1 MSRDP
6 ITKLQQAR
14 ALDPVSYVE
23 NDYYL
28 YDQKHVVG
36 PNWQCI
42 APASSVAEAGDV
54 ISREIAG
61 VPIMVV
67 RSANGELNGFYN
79 ICLHRA
85 GPVTTCDAKGLK
97 RLRCGY
103 HGWAYDLNGN
113 LKIAPEMREAE
124 CFDAKQ
130 KRLHNIDVKE
140 WGSMIFARLNDANG
154 EGKSF
159 DSVYGSVAEKMAPV
173 TLDGLVHRA
182 QQVYDVQCNWKVY
195 IDNFL
200 EGYHLPFVHPGLTQ
214 AVDYAEY
221 TTELGEWWSLQRTPV
236 EEDTGAYG
244 AGEGLYFFVYPNVM
258 LNIMPGRLQS
268 NRVVPTGIAS
278 CKVEFDFY
286 YAPGSEGRADEDLE
300 FSAQV
305 QEEDRSICEHVQK
318 GLTSGVYS
326 PGRLSPKRESGVWHF
341 QNLLRGEYQSAGFA
355 DYASDAYSR

>member
-1 MSRDP
+1 MMTKQFDP
-6 ITKLQQAR
+6 ILDLENATALQP
-14 ALDPVSYVE
+14 LSYVDR
-23 NDYYL
+23 DYYE
-28 YDQKHVVG
+28 YDVKRVIG

-42 APASSVAEAGDV
+42 APASAVSEVGDV

-61 VPIMVV
+61 VPVMVV
-67 RSANGELNGFYN
+67 RSSSGELRGFYN

-85 GPVTTCDAKGLK
+85 GPVTTCDQKGLK

-103 HGWAYDLNGN
+103 HGWAYDLDGN
-113 LKIAPEMREAE
+113 LKIAPEMRDACNFEAKE
-124 CFDAKQ
+124 KKLSA
-130 KRLHNIDVKE
+130 IDVKE
-140 WGSMIFARLNDANG
+140 WGSMIFARIG
-154 EGKSF
+154 EGPNFEAS
-159 DSVYGSVAEKMAPV
+159 YGSVQERLGDV
-173 TLDGLVHRA
+173 SLDGLVHHTS
-182 QQVYDVQCNWKVY
+182 QLYDVQCNWKVY

-200 EGYHLPFVHPGLTQ
+200 EGYHLPFVHPGLTD

-221 TTELGEWWSLQRTPV
+221 VTELGKWWSLQRTPV

-268 NRVVPTGIAS
+268 NRVIPTGIDS
-278 CKVEFDFY
+278 CQVEFDFY
-286 YAPGSEGRADEDLE
+286 YAPGSEARADEDLA

-318 GLTSGVYS
+318 GLTSGVYK

-341 QNLLRGEYQSAGFA
+341 QNILRREYQTAGF
-355 DYASDAYSR
+355 DAYQS

>member
-1 MSRDP
+1 MKSPFDP
-6 ITKLQQAR
+6 IKTLNEATALQ
-14 ALDPVSYVE
+14 PTYYVDE
-23 NDYYL
+23 SCYQFEVKNII
-28 YDQKHVVG
+28 G

-42 APASSVAEAGDV
+42 APASSVSDVGDV

-61 VPIMVV
+61 VPILVV
-67 RSANGELNGFYN
+67 RSSSSELKGFYN

-85 GPVTTCDAKGLK
+85 GPVATCDQKGLK

-113 LKIAPEMREAE
+113 LKLAPEMKQAAG
-124 CFDAKQ
+124 FDASEQ
-130 KRLHNIDVKE
+130 RLNPIDVTE
-140 WGSMIFARLNDANG
+140 WGGMIFARIG
-154 EGKSF
+154 EGRSF
-159 DSVYGSVAEKMAPV
+159 DSVYSSIDKILPTGG
-173 TLDGLVHRA
+173 LDGLNHHA
-182 QQVYDVQCNWKVY
+182 TQLYDVKCNWKVY

-200 EGYHLPFVHPGLTQ
+200 EGYHLPFVHPSLTQ

-221 TTELGEWWSLQRTPV
+221 VTELGEWWSLQRTPV
-236 EEDTGAYG
+236 GQDTGAYG

-268 NRVVPTGIAS
+268 NRVVPTGIDS

-286 YAPGSEGRADEDLE
+286 YADDSESRAEEDLA

-305 QEEDRSICEHVQK
+305 QEEDRTICEHVQK

-341 QNLLRGEYQSAGFA
+341 QNLLRREYETSGFELE
-355 DYASDAYSR
+355 S